1 MRFAIWSPT
10 NPRDGVTHVDLYR
23 QQVREIEIAEELG
36 FQHFWLYEHHVS
48 PSGPMPS
55 PNLLIAAAA

>member
-23 QQVREIEIAEELG
+23 QQVREIEIVAFLALRAPRLAQRPDALAKSVDRRRG
-36 FQHFWLYEHHVS
+36 VDY
-48 PSGPMPS
+48 
-55 PNLLIAAAA
+55 